1 MTMAKRYKIPRYA
14 DSGVAFLGVELKD
27 ATILITSIFA
37 GLIGGTS
44 FGLGMMGYLGI
55 PVAGYV
61 LNRLLITLKSRH
73 LPGAFRVWLFSYG
86 LAKFGAVKGQKTLI
100 LGSNRTMN
108 PAANAKRNAL
118 FIQASQSI
126 AQNGYEKAPQWN

>member
-1 MTMAKRYKIPRYA
+1 MAKQYKIPRYA
-14 DSGVAFLGVELKD
+14 DSGIAFVGVELKD

-44 FGLGMMGYLGI
+44 FGMGMVGYVGI
-55 PVAGYV
+55 PLVGYV
-61 LNRLLITLKSRH
+61 LNRLLITLQSRH

-86 LAKFGAVKGQKTLI
+86 LASFGSVKGQKTLI

-108 PAANAKRNAL
+108 PSANARQKTLSARVASAL
-118 FIQASQSI
+118 SQ
-126 AQNGYEKAPQWN
+126 NFYNRAP